1 MIEKELAVMKKIVKI
16 IHFYLLNKDHPNV
29 VTLFELIDDVNSDKI
44 YLVLEYIKKGALLS
58 RSYKKLES

>member
-1 MIEKELAVMKKIVKI
+1 MIEKELAVMKKIVNI
-16 IHFYLLNKDHPNV
+16 ILFYLLNKDHPNV